1 MRRLLHWDRQRAFRW
16 RMLTLRL
23 GHVGLWRARSGLVE
37 GTGFTDGFA
46 GFFEEY
52 HGFFRAG
59 VGVAPG
65 LTLGAFERLR
75 HLAQFS
81 SMVPRSIL

>member
-1 MRRLLHWDRQRAFRW
+1 MRRVARGASLSESSSSDDEGGGGR
-16 RMLTLRL
+16 
-23 GHVGLWRARSGLVE
+23 RARSGLTVE

-46 GFFEEY
+46 GFFELEY
-52 HGFFRAG
+52 HGFLRAG

>member
-1 MRRLLHWDRQRAFRW
+1 MGGRIGGDRAFAADISR
-16 RMLTLRL
+16 RRA
-23 GHVGLWRARSGLVE
+23 GGGGRRARSGLVE
-37 GTGFTDGFA
+37 GTGFTVGFA

-52 HGFFRAG
+52 HGFLRAG